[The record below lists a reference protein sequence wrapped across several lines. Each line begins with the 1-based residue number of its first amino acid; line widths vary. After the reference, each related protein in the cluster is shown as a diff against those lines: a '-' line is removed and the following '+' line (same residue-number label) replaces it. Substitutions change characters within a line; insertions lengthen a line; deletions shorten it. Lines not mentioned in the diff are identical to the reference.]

1 VVEDLQSI
9 SLSSSGANIS
19 LGSIVASNT
28 GTFSAAI
35 SSSATVSVGEL
46 NLKNPGTSFVVTGSG
61 TLDPITFSNEAYT
74 IINLSDLVTD
84 ATISFAN
91 ADIGVNI
98 VSGSG
103 NDTITLGLGAD
114 VATGNSGSNIFVV
127 NNGSTGL
134 TIGTADTIT
143 DFQFGTD
150 KLKLGLAGD
159 GTVDTGNYVEN
170 STGVEDYAA
179 ALSTANSALNTLNS
193 TSAATELYAFEYDSN
208 SGYLFIDSDSD
219 GAAEDLI
226 ILSGVESTTIS
237 AGDIIA

>member
-1 VVEDLQSI
+1 M
-9 SLSSSGANIS
+9 
-19 LGSIVASNT
+19 
-28 GTFSAAI
+28 
-35 SSSATVSVGEL
+35 
-46 NLKNPGTSFVVTGSG
+46 
-61 TLDPITFSNEAYT
+61 DPITFSNEAYT
-74 IINLSDLVTD
+74 TINLSDLVTD
-84 ATISFAN
+84 ATIGFAN

-103 NDTITLGLGAD
+103 NDTITLGLGVD

-134 TIGTADTIT
+134 KVGTADTIT
-143 DFQFGTD
+143 DFRFGID

-159 GTVDTGNYVEN
+159 VTVDTGNYVE
-170 STGVEDYAA
+170 SSIGVEDYAA
-179 ALSTANSALNTLNS
+179 ALSAANSALNTLNN

-208 SGYLFIDSDSD
+208 LGYLFIDSDSD

-226 ILSGVESTTIS
+226 ILSGVDSTTIS